1 MLVRAEQNIK
11 IKLLTSAPALIFAR
25 GREKLARGNVVFK
38 PAVINTY
45 RQVDILRLQ
54 LVQRR
59 FRRGKG
65 IAYFY
70 SEEVVGRLPMVYI
83 MRYNT
88 GQPDAQSVFKCY
100 DGRFLNSAYAL
111 NICAQALC
119 AQRAQKPFDFRFAVV
134 EVVIP
139 KRDEIVSA
147 EIQQL
152 GRDAV
157 ADAALAVQPV
167 GKGAALKRIP
177 AVDD

>member
-1 MLVRAEQNIK
+1 MLGLAVDQLAVVEIVDFHGALHVVECLRGHLPGCLRTGAEN
-11 IKLLTSAPALIFAR
+11 LVDLFDAAF
-25 GREKLARGNVVFK
+25 VVFAAFAERLQRLVEHSDQEFLDLHVAQAAA
-38 PAVINTY
+38 AVM
-45 RQVDILRLQ
+45 RLQ

-111 NICAQALC
+111 NIFLP
-119 AQRAQKPFDFRFAVV
+119 RRLK
-134 EVVIP
+134 
-139 KRDEIVSA
+139 IVYS
-147 EIQQL
+147 
-152 GRDAV
+152 
-157 ADAALAVQPV
+157 
-167 GKGAALKRIP
+167 
-177 AVDD
+177 